1 VIHRH
6 GPSAISTALPKIAL
20 VGNPNVGKSIVFR
33 MLTGRY
39 AVVSNYPGTTV
50 ELTIGNSAIHGTQYE
65 VIDTPGA
72 NSLMPSSEDERV
84 ARDILL
90 DSKGLTVLQVADA
103 KNLDRA
109 LMLTCQLGELGLPQ
123 SSP

>member
-1 VIHRH
+1 MIHRH